1 MADKAPAPNPKPT
14 AAAPATNPDVDRLT
28 GVLTREALD
37 VAAEAAVAA
46 AAEGELIAFGYI
58 GMDGFALLR
67 EAYGGVVTDH
77 LMREAAT
84 RIAASLRP
92 QDVVGRVERDEF
104 MIVFRELTSKFE
116 TLALASKLRT
126 SIAEPMRAGKSEERL
141 APSCG
146 IAQYPANGKTVDELR
161 EAARKSMLTLQ
172 VALRSASVA
181 TAQEAVNRARR
192 GVEAAEAALAEAE
205 AAFEEVVAAAAAA
218 TVAEAAAQAAAS
230 AATAPDPNQTVR

>member
-1 MADKAPAPNPKPT
+1 MADKAPAAPKP
-14 AAAPATNPDVDRLT
+14 AAAAGNPDIDRLT

-37 VAAEAAVAA
+37 TAAATALAA

-58 GMDGFALLR
+58 GMDGFGLLK
-67 EAYGGVVTDH
+67 EAYGSVVTDH
-77 LMREAAT
+77 LLRESAN
-84 RIAASLRP
+84 RITACLRP

-104 MIVFRELTSKFE
+104 MIVFRGLTSKFE

-126 SIAEPMRAGKSEERL
+126 SIAEPMRAGKSEEQL

-146 IAQYPANGKTVDELR
+146 IAQYPANGKTIDELR

-181 TAQEAVNRARR
+181 TAQEAVNRARHA
-192 GVEAAEAALAEAE
+192 VEAAQVALEEAE
-205 AAFEEVVAAAAAA
+205 AAYEETVAAAAAA
-218 TVAEAAAQAAAS
+218 ETAAQAEAAAGATKATS
-230 AATAPDPNQTVR
+230 AP